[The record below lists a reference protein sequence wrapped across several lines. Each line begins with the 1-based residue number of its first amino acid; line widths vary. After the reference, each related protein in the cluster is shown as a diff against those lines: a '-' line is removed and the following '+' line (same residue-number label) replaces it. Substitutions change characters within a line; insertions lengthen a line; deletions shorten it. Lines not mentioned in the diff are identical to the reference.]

1 MKPRKLTLREMHRLY
16 LLLRDCLP
24 EKEERYLID
33 EIGQMVERMKNGNT
47 LIRAI
52 DILYP
57 SKKVDYGNPLELLL
71 LFVRGLK
78 QNEFFE
84 YASFINGIKRGER
97 SS

>member
-1 MKPRKLTLREMHRLY
+1 MHRLY

-24 EKEERYLID
+24 EHEERYLID
-33 EIGQMVERMKNGNT
+33 EIGQMVERMKNSNV

-57 SKKVDYGNPLELLL
+57 NKKVDYGNPLELLL
-71 LFVRGLK
+71 LFIRGLK

-84 YASFINGIKRGER
+84 YATFINGIRSGKRR
-97 SS
+97 S